1 MAQQVKNPPAMWEMQ
16 EMWVQFLGWDDP
28 LKRKWQPTPI
38 YLHGKSHG
46 QRSLAGYSP
55 KCHRELDTTLCEP
68 LSMHNAYLS
77 ETDSMRPGLP
87 WYQNQAKISHKKENY
102 RSISLRTVDAKTHN
116 KILANWIQQYI
127 KRIIHHNQVKFLQRC
142 EEFSI
147 SLNQSMW

>member
-1 MAQQVKNPPAMWEMQ
+1 MAQQVTNPPAMWEMQ

-55 KCHRELDTTLCEP
+55 KCHKNLDTTLCEP

-87 WYQNQAKISHKKENY
+87 
-102 RSISLRTVDAKTHN
+102 
-116 KILANWIQQYI
+116 
-127 KRIIHHNQVKFLQRC
+127 
-142 EEFSI
+142 
-147 SLNQSMW
+147 